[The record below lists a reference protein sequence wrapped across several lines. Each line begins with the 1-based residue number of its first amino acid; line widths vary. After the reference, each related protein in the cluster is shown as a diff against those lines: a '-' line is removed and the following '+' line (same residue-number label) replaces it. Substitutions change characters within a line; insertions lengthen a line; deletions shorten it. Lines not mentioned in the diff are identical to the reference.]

1 MLTTIQKPEVRKAAY
16 GVVAAVMTLLL
27 ALGIVKADTAA
38 QYLDSISQVAGVVF
52 LLIARYFVPS
62 PEEKPAPAPAAA
74 AVTQDGELE
83 RPTVVDPVRYG
94 AGDGPEKA

>member
-16 GVVAAVMTLLL
+16 GVVAAVMTLLM

-62 PEEKPAPAPAAA
+62 PEGKPAP

-83 RPTVVDPVRYG
+83 RPTVIDPVRYG

>member
-1 MLTTIQKPEVRKAAY
+1 MLATIQKPEVRKAAY
-16 GVVAAVMTLLL
+16 GVVAAVMALLM
-27 ALGIVKADTAA
+27 ALGLVKADTAA

-62 PEEKPAPAPAAA
+62 PEDKPAPAA

-83 RPTVVDPVRYG
+83 RPTVVDPIRYG

>member
-1 MLTTIQKPEVRKAAY
+1 MLTTIQKPEVRKATY
-16 GVVAAVMTLLL
+16 GVVAAVMALLVV
-27 ALGIVKADTAA
+27 LGRVKPDAAA

-52 LLIARYFVPS
+52 LLIARYFVPA
-62 PEEKPAPAPAAA
+62 PENKAA

>member
-1 MLTTIQKPEVRKAAY
+1 MLTTIQKPEARKAAY
-16 GVVAAVMTLLL
+16 GVVAAVMTLLVV
-27 ALGIVKADTAA
+27 LGRVKPDAAA

-62 PEEKPAPAPAAA
+62 PEEKPAPATT
-74 AVTQDGELE
+74 VTQDGELE
-83 RPTVVDPVRYG
+83 RPTVINPTRYG

>member
-1 MLTTIQKPEVRKAAY
+1 MLTTIQKPEVRKATY
-16 GVVAAVMTLLL
+16 GVVAAVMTLLM
-27 ALGIVKADTAA
+27 ALGIVKAGDAA

-62 PEEKPAPAPAAA
+62 PEEKAA

-83 RPTVVDPVRYG
+83 RPTVVNPIRYG

>member
-1 MLTTIQKPEVRKAAY
+1 MLTTIQKPEVRKATY
-16 GVVAAVMTLLL
+16 GVVAAVMTLLMV
-27 ALGIVKADTAA
+27 LGIVRAEDAE
-38 QYLDSISQVAGVVF
+38 QYLDSITQVAGVVF

-62 PEEKPAPAPAAA
+62 PEDKAA

-83 RPTVVDPVRYG
+83 RPTVIDPVRYG

>member
-16 GVVAAVMTLLL
+16 GVVAAVMTLLTV
-27 ALGIVKADTAA
+27 LGIVKADDAA
-38 QYLDSISQVAGVVF
+38 QYLDSITQVVGVAL
-52 LLIARYFVPS
+52 LLIARYFVP
-62 PEEKPAPAPAAA
+62 APAPENKAA

-83 RPTVVDPVRYG
+83 RPTVIDPVRYG

>member
-16 GVVAAVMTLLL
+16 GVVAAVMALLVV
-27 ALGIVKADTAA
+27 LGRVKPDAAA

-52 LLIARYFVPS
+52 LLIARYFVPAPK
-62 PEEKPAPAPAAA
+62 PEDKAA

-83 RPTVVDPVRYG
+83 RPTVINPTRYG

>member
-16 GVVAAVMTLLL
+16 GVVAAIMTLLTV
-27 ALGIVKADTAA
+27 LGVIKADAA
-38 QYLDSISQVAGVVF
+38 TQYLDSISQVAGVAL

-62 PEEKPAPAPAAA
+62 PEDKAA
-74 AVTQDGELE
+74 AVTWDGELE
-83 RPTVVDPVRYG
+83 RPTVIDPVRYG

>member
-16 GVVAAVMTLLL
+16 GVVAAVMTLLTV
-27 ALGIVKADTAA
+27 LGIVRADDAA
-38 QYLDSISQVAGVVF
+38 QYLDSITQVAGVAL
-52 LLIARYFVPS
+52 LLIARYFVPA
-62 PEEKPAPAPAAA
+62 PEDKAH

-83 RPTVVDPVRYG
+83 RPTVIDPVRYG

>member
-16 GVVAAVMTLLL
+16 GVVAAVMTLLM

-52 LLIARYFVPS
+52 LLIARYFVPL
-62 PEEKPAPAPAAA
+62 PKEKAA

-83 RPTVVDPVRYG
+83 RPTVVNPTRYG

>member
-16 GVVAAVMTLLL
+16 GVVAAVMALLVV
-27 ALGIVKADTAA
+27 LGRVKADAAA

-52 LLIARYFVPS
+52 LLIARYFVPAG
-62 PEEKPAPAPAAA
+62 EEKPAPAA

-83 RPTVVDPVRYG
+83 RPTVINPTRYG

>member
-16 GVVAAVMTLLL
+16 GVVAAVMALLVV
-27 ALGIVKADTAA
+27 LGRVKPDVAA

-62 PEEKPAPAPAAA
+62 PEEKPAPAA

-83 RPTVVDPVRYG
+83 RPTVINPTRYG
-94 AGDGPEKA
+94 AGDGPEKV

>member
-16 GVVAAVMTLLL
+16 GVVAAVMTLLMV
-27 ALGIVKADTAA
+27 LGIVKADAAA

-52 LLIARYFVPS
+52 LLIARYFVSS
-62 PEEKPAPAPAAA
+62 PEDKPAPAA

-83 RPTVVDPVRYG
+83 RPTVINPTRYG

>member
-1 MLTTIQKPEVRKAAY
+1 MLTTIQRPEVRKAAY
-16 GVVAAVMTLLL
+16 GVVAAVMTLLTV
-27 ALGIVKADTAA
+27 LGVVRADDAA
-38 QYLDSISQVAGVVF
+38 QYLASITQVAGVVF

-62 PEEKPAPAPAAA
+62 PEDKAA

-83 RPTVVDPVRYG
+83 RPTVIDPVRYG

>member
-16 GVVAAVMTLLL
+16 GVVAAVMTLLTV
-27 ALGIVKADTAA
+27 LGIVKADAAA

-62 PEEKPAPAPAAA
+62 PEEKAS

-83 RPTVVDPVRYG
+83 RPTVIDPVRYG
-94 AGDGPEKA
+94 AGNGPEKA

>member
-16 GVVAAVMTLLL
+16 GVVAAVMTLLTV
-27 ALGIVKADTAA
+27 LGIVKADAAA

-52 LLIARYFVPS
+52 LLIARYFVPL
-62 PEEKPAPAPAAA
+62 PEDEAA

-83 RPTVVDPVRYG
+83 RPTVIDPVRYG

>member
-16 GVVAAVMTLLL
+16 GVVAAVMALLVV
-27 ALGIVKADTAA
+27 LGRIKPDAAA

-62 PEEKPAPAPAAA
+62 LEEKPAPAA

-83 RPTVVDPVRYG
+83 RPTVINPTRYG

>member
-1 MLTTIQKPEVRKAAY
+1 MLATIQKPEVRKASY
-16 GVVAAVMTLLL
+16 GVVAAVMTLLM
-27 ALGIVKADTAA
+27 ALGRVKPDAAA
-38 QYLDSISQVAGVVF
+38 QYLDSISQVAGVVL

-62 PEEKPAPAPAAA
+62 PTPENKAP

-83 RPTVVDPVRYG
+83 RPTVVNPIRYG

>member
-16 GVVAAVMTLLL
+16 GVVAAVMTLLTV
-27 ALGIVKADTAA
+27 LGIVKADAAA

-62 PEEKPAPAPAAA
+62 PEPENKAA

-83 RPTVVDPVRYG
+83 RPTVINPTRYG

>member
-16 GVVAAVMTLLL
+16 GVVAAVMALLVV
-27 ALGIVKADTAA
+27 LGRVKPDAAA

-52 LLIARYFVPS
+52 LLIARYFVRS
-62 PEEKPAPAPAAA
+62 GEEKPAPAA

-83 RPTVVDPVRYG
+83 RPTVINPTRYG

>member
-1 MLTTIQKPEVRKAAY
+1 MLTTIQKPEVRKASY
-16 GVVAAVMTLLL
+16 GVVAAVMTLLTV
-27 ALGIVKADTAA
+27 LGIVKADAAA

-62 PEEKPAPAPAAA
+62 PEDKAT

-83 RPTVVDPVRYG
+83 RPTVIDPVRYG

>member
-16 GVVAAVMTLLL
+16 GVVAAVMALLVV
-27 ALGIVKADTAA
+27 LGRVKADAAA

-62 PEEKPAPAPAAA
+62 SEEKPAPAA

-83 RPTVVDPVRYG
+83 RPTVINPTRYG

>member
-16 GVVAAVMTLLL
+16 GVAAAVMTLLTV
-27 ALGIVKADTAA
+27 LGVIKADDAG
-38 QYLDSISQVAGVVF
+38 QYLDSIAQVASVVF

-62 PEEKPAPAPAAA
+62 GEEKPAPAA

-83 RPTVVDPVRYG
+83 RPTVVNPTRYG
-94 AGDGPEKA
+94 AGNGPEKA

>member
-16 GVVAAVMTLLL
+16 GVVAAVMTLLTV
-27 ALGIVKADTAA
+27 LGIIKADDAA
-38 QYLDSISQVAGVVF
+38 QYLDSITQVAGVAL
-52 LLIARYFVPS
+52 LLIARYFVP
-62 PEEKPAPAPAAA
+62 APVPKNEAA

-83 RPTVVDPVRYG
+83 RPTVIDPVRYG

>member
-16 GVVAAVMTLLL
+16 GVVAAVMTLLM
-27 ALGIVKADTAA
+27 ALGIIKADTAA
-38 QYLDSISQVAGVVF
+38 QYLDSLSQVAGVVF

-62 PEEKPAPAPAAA
+62 PEKKPAPAA

-83 RPTVVDPVRYG
+83 RPTVVNPVRYG

>member
-16 GVVAAVMTLLL
+16 GVVAAVMTLLTV
-27 ALGIVKADTAA
+27 LGIVKADAAA

-52 LLIARYFVPS
+52 LLIA
-62 PEEKPAPAPAAA
+62 

-83 RPTVVDPVRYG
+83 RPTVVNPTRYG

>member
-16 GVVAAVMTLLL
+16 GVVAAVMILLNV
-27 ALGIVKADTAA
+27 LGIVRADAAA

-62 PEEKPAPAPAAA
+62 PEDKPAHAA

-83 RPTVVDPVRYG
+83 RPTVIDPVRYG
-94 AGDGPEKA
+94 SGDGPEKA

>member
-16 GVVAAVMTLLL
+16 GVIAAVMALLVV
-27 ALGIVKADTAA
+27 LGRVKPDAAA

-62 PEEKPAPAPAAA
+62 PEEKPVPAA

-83 RPTVVDPVRYG
+83 RPTVVNPVRYG

>member
-16 GVVAAVMTLLL
+16 GVVAAVMTLLTV
-27 ALGIVKADTAA
+27 LGVVKADDAA
-38 QYLDSISQVAGVVF
+38 QYLNSISQVAGVVF

-62 PEEKPAPAPAAA
+62 PEDKAAA

-83 RPTVVDPVRYG
+83 RPTVIDPVRYG

>member
-1 MLTTIQKPEVRKAAY
+1 MLATIQKPEVRKAAY
-16 GVVAAVMTLLL
+16 GVVAAIMTLLM

-62 PEEKPAPAPAAA
+62 PEEKPAPTA

-83 RPTVVDPVRYG
+83 RPTVINPTRYG

>member
-1 MLTTIQKPEVRKAAY
+1 MLATIQKPEVRKAAY
-16 GVVAAVMTLLL
+16 GVVAAVMTLLIV
-27 ALGIVKADTAA
+27 LGIIKADAA
-38 QYLDSISQVAGVVF
+38 TQYMDSISRVAGVVF

-62 PEEKPAPAPAAA
+62 PEDKAA

-83 RPTVVDPVRYG
+83 RPTVINPTRYG

>member
-1 MLTTIQKPEVRKAAY
+1 MLTTIQKPEVRKATY
-16 GVVAAVMTLLL
+16 GVVAAVMTLLMV
-27 ALGIVKADTAA
+27 LGIVKADDAA

-62 PEEKPAPAPAAA
+62 PAPEDKAA

-83 RPTVVDPVRYG
+83 RPTVVNPTRYG

>member
-16 GVVAAVMTLLL
+16 GVVAAVMTLLMV
-27 ALGIVKADTAA
+27 LGVVKADTAA

-62 PEEKPAPAPAAA
+62 PEEKAA

-83 RPTVVDPVRYG
+83 RPTVIDPVRYG